1 MVWYWCVELNIHITI
16 CIYIY
21 DEAIAARV
29 VIMPV
34 RAATPIDIVSLST
47 ERSSPMYDAPSDVV
61 ISTPHDTNDWYAD
74 VSSGDLE

>member
-1 MVWYWCVELNIHITI
+1 
-16 CIYIY
+16 
-21 DEAIAARV
+21 
-29 VIMPV
+29 MPV